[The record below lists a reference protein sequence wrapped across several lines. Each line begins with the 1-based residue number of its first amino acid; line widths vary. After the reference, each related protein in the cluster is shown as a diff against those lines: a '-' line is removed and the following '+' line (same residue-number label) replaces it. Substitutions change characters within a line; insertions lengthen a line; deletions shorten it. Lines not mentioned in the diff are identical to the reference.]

1 MAGLGLS
8 SISKYDTKTADS
20 KTADSFRNK
29 VSGCLNEWISRSQSR
44 SHANIQENGS
54 FAFGDIN

>member
-8 SISKYDTKTADS
+8 SISKYDTKTV
-20 KTADSFRNK
+20 DSFRNK
-29 VSGCLNEWISRSQSR
+29 VSGCVYEWLSRSQSR